1 MTQNVIFSFPTIKQ
15 LAAHFS
21 VLAVQGNAVDV
32 VDAASAKDAIIKMIE
47 KYSAGLGNVVAV
59 PNDRSAASTV
69 VLLTGSTGG
78 LGSHLLELLLRDDGV
93 QKVYAFNRPA
103 KTSATIFE
111 RHQNTFADRGLDI
124 TLLRSEKLVFVESET
139 ALPKLGLKDSL
150 FEEVTYLFRIQS

>member
-1 MTQNVIFSFPTIKQ
+1 VTQNVIFSFPTIKQ
-15 LAAHFS
+15 LAAHLS
-21 VLAVQGNAVDV
+21 VLVVQGNAVDV

-47 KYSAGLGNVVAV
+47 RYSAGLGNVVAV

-93 QKVYAFNRPA
+93 QKVYAFNRPP

-111 RHQNTFADRGLDI
+111 RHQNTFADRGLD
-124 TLLRSEKLVFVESET
+124 TALLRSEKLVFVESDT